1 MPTNV
6 EIKARVS
13 DLDRLRLIVE
23 PLSDEPCEAT
33 FQDDT
38 FFRTTRGRL
47 KLRVT
52 RPGGA
57 CLIYYEREDSLGPKP
72 SRYVVSPAP
81 DPESLRSLLA
91 AALGVRGVV
100 RKQRRLY
107 MIGNTRVH
115 LDRVEGL
122 GAFME
127 LEVMLQSGQGVEEG
141 LGVARELMT
150 RLRIGT
156 GELVKGAYIDLLEAG
171 Q

>member
-13 DLDRLRLIVE
+13 DLDRLRSLVE
-23 PLSDEPCEAT
+23 PLSDTPCEEAL
-33 FQDDT
+33 QEDT
-38 FFRTTRGRL
+38 FFRTTAGRL

-72 SRYVVSPAP
+72 SRYAVSPTT

-100 RKQRRLY
+100 RKHRRLY
-107 MIGNTRVH
+107 VVGNTRVH
-115 LDRVEGL
+115 LDSVEGL
-122 GAFME
+122 GTFME
-127 LEVMLQSGQGVEEG
+127 LEVMLQSGQSVEEG
-141 LGVARELMT
+141 LGAARDLMT
-150 RLRIGT
+150 KLGISDGD
-156 GELVKGAYIDLLEAG
+156 LAKGAYIDLLG
-171 Q
+171 TSR

>member
-13 DLDRLRLIVE
+13 DLDRLRSLVE
-23 PLSDEPCEAT
+23 PLSDKPCEAT
-33 FQDDT
+33 FQEDT
-38 FFRTTRGRL
+38 FFRTTAGRL

-72 SRYVVSPAP
+72 SRYLVSPAP
-81 DPESLRSLLA
+81 DPESLKGLLA

-100 RKQRRLY
+100 RKHRRLY
-107 MIGNTRVH
+107 MVGNTRVH
-115 LDRVEGL
+115 LDSVEGL
-122 GAFME
+122 GTFME
-127 LEVMLQSGQGVEEG
+127 LEVMLVSGWSVEQG
-141 LGVARELMT
+141 LGAARDLMT
-150 RLRIGT
+150 KMGISDAD
-156 GELVKGAYIDLLEAG
+156 LVRGAYIDLLETS